1 MKFVSLNLVT
11 ANKNQE
17 KIKQYLEEN
26 ASDALVEKINKG
38 VEVKVKDDDGEHIV
52 INKKTLNG
60 FMEYARGEAKKQST
74 GPYAM
79 IDDEVV
85 FGWAVHYFEEESIH
99 EKLYNPYGTVYVKKE
114 KKKDEKKATPS
125 KNSETK
131 KEKTTET
138 KKGAPVQDRE
148 ISQMSLFDFGNDN
161 ENMEETKDED

>member
-85 FGWAVHYFEEESIH
+85 FGWAVHYFEEESIQ
-99 EKLYNPYGTVYVKKE
+99 EKLYNPDGTIYVKKE
-114 KKKDEKKATPS
+114 KKKAATP
-125 KNSETK
+125 KNPETK
-131 KEKTTET
+131 KEKTAET
-138 KKGAPVQDRE
+138 KKPAPVQEKE

>member
-52 INKKTLNG
+52 IKKKTLNG

-99 EKLYNPYGTVYVKKE
+99 EKLYNPDGTIYVKKE
-114 KKKDEKKATPS
+114 KKKAATP
-125 KNSETK
+125 KNPETK
-131 KEKTTET
+131 KEKIAET
-138 KKGAPVQDRE
+138 KKAASVQEKE